1 MFDNGHNANASR
13 YGLIDAGSNPA
24 RVAHAVGYGMARD
37 NDTMEGDQMLPLTS
51 RRFRTDAIDSV
62 AGEVLGNL
70 YTAVT
75 GAEPRRLHAYQDD
88 DALLLLLRFD
98 PSLLS
103 DASGE
108 QFEPLIDISFM
119 AMPDLVAEAVTD
131 ATGRT
136 VMPGNLSICA
146 ERGLAVFAFSVL
158 DDDENLGDDDD
169 PFVMSGPLWDVPDD
183 DDNDGPHLAS

>member
-1 MFDNGHNANASR
+1 MAHDVDNGT
-13 YGLIDAGSNPA
+13 
-24 RVAHAVGYGMARD
+24 ARD

-51 RRFRTDAIDSV
+51 RRFRTDEIDSL

-75 GAEPRRLHAYQDD
+75 GEAPRRLNAYLDD

-98 PSLLS
+98 PALLS

-119 AMPDLVAEAVTD
+119 AMPDLVAEAVTE

-136 VMPGNLSICA
+136 LMPGNLSICA
-146 ERGLAVFAFSVL
+146 ERGLAVFAFSLL
-158 DDDENLGDDDD
+158 DDDDSLGDDD
-169 PFVMSGPLWDVPDD
+169 PFVMSGPLWSDPDD
-183 DDNDGPHLAS
+183 DDDGGFRLPR

>member
-1 MFDNGHNANASR
+1 MRAS
-13 YGLIDAGSNPA
+13 DPA
-24 RVAHAVGYGMARD
+24 RVAHDVDNGTARD
-37 NDTMEGDQMLPLTS
+37 NNTMEGDQMLPLTS
-51 RRFRTDAIDSV
+51 RRFRTDEIDSL

-75 GAEPRRLHAYQDD
+75 GEPPRRLHAYQDD

-103 DASGE
+103 EANGE

-119 AMPDLVAEAVTD
+119 AMPDLIAEAVTD

-136 VMPGNLSICA
+136 LMPGNLSICA

-158 DDDENLGDDDD
+158 DEHAESLGDDV
-169 PFVMSGPLWDVPDD
+169 PFVMSGPLWSDPDD
-183 DDNDGPHLAS
+183 DDDGLRLVS

>member
-1 MFDNGHNANASR
+1 MDTGQQP
-13 YGLIDAGSNPA
+13 GA
-24 RVAHAVGYGMARD
+24 RVAHDVDNGTARD

-51 RRFRTDAIDSV
+51 RRFRTDEIDLV

-75 GAEPRRLHAYQDD
+75 GEAPRRLHAYRDE

-98 PSLLS
+98 PALLS

-119 AMPDLVAEAVTD
+119 AMPNLIAEAVTD
-131 ATGRT
+131 ATGRKL
-136 VMPGNLSICA
+136 MPGNLSICA

-158 DDDENLGDDDD
+158 DGDDASLGDHD
-169 PFVMSGPLWDVPDD
+169 PFVMSGPLWSDPDD
-183 DDNDGPHLAS
+183 DDDGGLRLVG

>member
-1 MFDNGHNANASR
+1 
-13 YGLIDAGSNPA
+13 
-24 RVAHAVGYGMARD
+24 
-37 NDTMEGDQMLPLTS
+37 MLPLTS
-51 RRFRTDAIDSV
+51 RRFRPDDIDLL
-62 AGEVLGNL
+62 AGEALGNL

-75 GAEPRRLHAYQDD
+75 GEAPRRLHAYHDD

-98 PSLLS
+98 PALLA

-119 AMPDLVAEAVTD
+119 AMPDLIAEAVTD

-136 VMPGNLSICA
+136 LMPGNLSICP

-158 DDDENLGDDDD
+158 DPDDDSHGDDD
-169 PFVMSGPLWDVPDD
+169 PFVMSGPLWSTPDD
-183 DDNDGPHLAS
+183 DDSGSPSGQLTRYH

>member
-1 MFDNGHNANASR
+1 MAHDVDNGT
-13 YGLIDAGSNPA
+13 
-24 RVAHAVGYGMARD
+24 ARD

-51 RRFRTDAIDSV
+51 RRFRTDEIDSL

-75 GAEPRRLHAYQDD
+75 GEAPRRLNAYLDD

-98 PSLLS
+98 PALLA

-119 AMPDLVAEAVTD
+119 AMPDLIAEAVTE

-136 VMPGNLSICA
+136 LMPGNLSICA
-146 ERGLAVFAFSVL
+146 ERGLAVFAFSLL
-158 DDDENLGDDDD
+158 DDDGDSLGDDD
-169 PFVMSGPLWDVPDD
+169 PFVMSGPLWSDPDD
-183 DDNDGPHLAS
+183 DDGGFRLPS

>member
-1 MFDNGHNANASR
+1 MWAS
-13 YGLIDAGSNPA
+13 DPA
-24 RVAHAVGYGMARD
+24 RVAHDVDNGTARD

-51 RRFRTDAIDSV
+51 RRFRTDEIDSL

-75 GAEPRRLHAYQDD
+75 GEPPRRLHAYRDD

-98 PSLLS
+98 PALLS
-103 DASGE
+103 EANGE

-119 AMPDLVAEAVTD
+119 AMPDLIAEAVTD

-136 VMPGNLSICA
+136 LMPGNLSICA

-158 DDDENLGDDDD
+158 DDDDDSLSDDD
-169 PFVMSGPLWDVPDD
+169 PFVMSGPLWSDPDD
-183 DDNDGPHLAS
+183 DDGGLRPVS